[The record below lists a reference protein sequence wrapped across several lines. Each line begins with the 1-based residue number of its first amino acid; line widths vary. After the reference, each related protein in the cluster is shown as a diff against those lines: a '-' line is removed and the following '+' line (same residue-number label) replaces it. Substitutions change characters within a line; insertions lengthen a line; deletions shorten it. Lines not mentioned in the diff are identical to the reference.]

1 MGYSYDDF
9 LSAARNAGME
19 DSFSE
24 DDLMTAQLN
33 PEYGLSLLKLQK
45 DYSGAKTAEQKLL
58 AQEAINQLRGSYG
71 RRATNPTG
79 TQAAQYQTDAASAV
93 GTGGF
98 VYNPDADPNVAAAR
112 KRYLREGQRAMEDT
126 LAAAAANTG
135 GVPSTAAITAAQQ
148 ANDYYST
155 QFEDALPQL
164 EETAYQRYLNEIALQ
179 RQEREL
185 QWQEEDRKIEEALRQ
200 YQLMGYA
207 TEEVAKIL
215 GIPYDPNAG
224 KRGGTVAYYTP
235 TVETEELQAQLQAA
249 EDALNALRNLQNPK
263 GGNTDATPIKKGN
276 KFSTIAM
283 P

>member
-71 RRATNPTG
+71 RRATKPTES
-79 TQAAQYQTDAASAV
+79 QVAQYQTDAASAA

-98 VYNPDADPNVAAAR
+98 VYNPNTDPNVTAAR

-148 ANDYYST
+148 VNDYYST
-155 QFEDALPQL
+155 QFEDALPRL

-179 RQEREL
+179 RQAQEL

-224 KRGGTVAYYTP
+224 KRGETVAYYTP
-235 TVETEELQAQLQAA
+235 PVATEELQTQLQAA

-263 GGNTDATPIKKGN
+263 GGNTSATPIKKGN
-276 KFSTIAM
+276 KFSAIAM